1 MELVW
6 YKRGS
11 FIFFGGWGRTLSC
24 LFKHSFL
31 PLKMSN
37 IFFIY
42 ILRKNILEKFYFLCI
57 LYSNLLDMEYYR
69 FELIKYI

>member
-11 FIFFGGWGRTLSC
+11 FIFFGGGENIIMSFQTFISP
-24 LFKHSFL
+24 FK
-31 PLKMSN
+31 N
-37 IFFIY
+37 EQYIFIY